1 MGAAARCEQPAAG
14 HRAGR
19 VAHGRRPVERGG
31 HQGRGVGQ
39 PHGRVGRQRLDARAA
54 DLVELHRLAEPRA
67 ARRQLHLRSAR
78 TSTARSPSA
87 DRRDWSRGDDAA
99 EPAARRGGSGP
110 GGDVGSD
117 RGRAVPRL
125 RWNLAGGGLAVR
137 LLDVRAA
144 LDSAGGSVG
153 PAGAR
158 DRHRMNSVSPNLT
171 ASSRNRWVRL
181 GLQTAFGIALL
192 WLWIRTV
199 SLTDVASHIR
209 VQRWWVLPLMVLIFV
224 ITSVMRARRWQW
236 LLRSLAPVG
245 MVRAFAM
252 NAAGGLLNY
261 VLPIRSGDAARA
273 WWLWRRHRV
282 PAGSALATIVID
294 KACDLA
300 AVAVVL
306 ALLEVLALAGIVN
319 TPRGLLGAAT
329 LAVAL
334 LSAVLGTALL
344 GPRLARSWVARRLLP
359 ARFDSAIAGQ
369 AFAFRAG
376 ARGLWTPALAG
387 RLAFLTVL
395 ALAID
400 AFNFTLLFAAVGVS
414 VPIFKAMAAYPALLL
429 SFAIPAGPGY
439 LGNLEVAGSLVLHGG
454 LGLATPVAAGAI
466 VLYHAITAGN
476 ALVLGLLS
484 FFLVG
489 GRRRVRAGGPRRIA
503 VFHCGFTY
511 SGGGERI
518 VIEEVLGLRRR
529 GYDAECYAPTVDQS
543 RCYPDLIGDV
553 RVKTFLP
560 QLPRW
565 FPLREAVQMAAT
577 SLLMPLY
584 AWRFRGVDAI
594 VGCNQPSAWIA
605 WWAARLMDVPYVVYL
620 NQPNRLVYPR
630 SIDRETGWVSNAD
643 YRLLAAIV
651 LRATRFVASADRRS
665 VQEADQLLVNGDY
678 IGDIIRRTYRREA
691 IDCPAGCHVASSG
704 FPLPVDA
711 RFSGGL
717 TINGFP
723 IRRPYVLLTNRHY
736 PQKRFDL
743 AIRAMADV
751 RKRHPRVQLVVP
763 GPATSHTASLR
774 ALVDDLGLEDAVLFL
789 GPIAED
795 ELQKLYEGAAVYVYP
810 APEEDFGMGVIES
823 MAKGVPVVAWN
834 QAGPTVTVGPG
845 TGYLAEP
852 LDVNDYAA
860 GITRLLDDKAKN
872 QATGECAVEWARRF
886 DWERHIDTMERAVL
900 EVARAHEQIAA
911 EAATA

>member
-1 MGAAARCEQPAAG
+1 VNRW
-14 HRAGR
+14 
-19 VAHGRRPVERGG
+19 
-31 HQGRGVGQ
+31 
-39 PHGRVGRQRLDARAA
+39 L
-54 DLVELHRLAEPRA
+54 RLA
-67 ARRQLHLRSAR
+67 
-78 TSTARSPSA
+78 
-87 DRRDWSRGDDAA
+87 
-99 EPAARRGGSGP
+99 
-110 GGDVGSD
+110 
-117 RGRAVPRL
+117 
-125 RWNLAGGGLAVR
+125 
-137 LLDVRAA
+137 
-144 LDSAGGSVG
+144 
-153 PAGAR
+153 
-158 DRHRMNSVSPNLT
+158 
-171 ASSRNRWVRL
+171 
-181 GLQTAFGIALL
+181 LQTAIGLVLL
-192 WLWIRTV
+192 WLWLRTV
-199 SLTDVASHIR
+199 SLPEVMSHARVHSWWPVALMI
-209 VQRWWVLPLMVLIFV
+209 VLFLL
-224 ITSVMRARRWQW
+224 TSIIRARRWLL
-236 LLRSLAPVG
+236 LLRPLAPVG

-252 NAAGGLLNY
+252 NSAGGLLNY

-300 AVAVVL
+300 AVALVL
-306 ALLEVLALAGIVN
+306 AFLEVIALTGLVS
-319 TPRGLLGAAT
+319 TPRGLLGAAA

-334 LSAVLGTALL
+334 LAAVLGTALV
-344 GPRLARSWVARRLLP
+344 GPRLARSWLARRMLP
-359 ARFDSAIAGQ
+359 ARFATAIAGQ

-387 RLAFLTVL
+387 RLAVLTVL
-395 ALAID
+395 ALVID
-400 AFNFTLLFAAVGVS
+400 AFNFTLLFDAVGIS
-414 VPIFKAMAAYPALLL
+414 VPPLKAMAAYPALLL
-429 SFAIPAGPGY
+429 SFAVPAGPGY
-439 LGNLEVAGSLVLHGG
+439 VGNLEVAGSLVLGGG
-454 LGLATPVAAGAI
+454 LGLAPAVAAGAI

-476 ALVLGLLS
+476 ALALGLLG
-484 FFLVG
+484 FLLVG
-489 GRRRVRAGGPRRIA
+489 GRRRVRAGGPRRVA

-529 GYDAECYAPTVDQS
+529 GYEVECYAPTVDQS
-543 RCYPDLIGDV
+543 RCYPDLIGEV
-553 RVKTFLP
+553 RVRTFLP

-565 FPLREAVQMAAT
+565 FPFREAAQMAAT

-605 WWAARLMDVPYVVYL
+605 WWAARLMDVPYIVYL

-630 SIDRETGWVSNAD
+630 NIDRETGWVANAD
-643 YRLLAAIV
+643 YRLLAAVV
-651 LRATRFVASADRRS
+651 LRATRFVAWADRRS

-704 FPLPVDA
+704 FPLPVEA

-717 TINGFP
+717 TINGYP

-743 AIRAMADV
+743 AIRAIAEV
-751 RKRHPRVQLVVP
+751 RKVHPRVQLVVP
-763 GPATSHTASLR
+763 GPFTAHTESLK
-774 ALVDDLGLEDAVLFL
+774 ALVAELGLLDAVLFL

-845 TGYLAEP
+845 TGHLAEP
-852 LDVNDYAA
+852 LAVSDYAA
-860 GITRLLDDKAKN
+860 GVARLLDDPAAN
-872 QATGECAVEWARRF
+872 QATGERAFEWARRF
-886 DWERHIDTMERAVL
+886 DWERHLDTLEKAVL
-900 EVARAHEQIAA
+900 EVARAHERIAA